1 MRSAENEQKRRS
13 FLEQVVDEIRNVPR
27 YNNFYREVFYVIAKF
42 GLQIK
47 AKQEKLFEN
56 EDWDNFEC
64 RDELIKKVEIF
75 LDKNIK

>member
-27 YNNFYREVFYVIAKF
+27 YNNFYIEVFFVIAKF

-56 EDWDNFEC
+56 EDWNNFEC
-64 RDELIKKVEIF
+64 RDELIKKIEVF
-75 LDKNIK
+75 LDRNTK